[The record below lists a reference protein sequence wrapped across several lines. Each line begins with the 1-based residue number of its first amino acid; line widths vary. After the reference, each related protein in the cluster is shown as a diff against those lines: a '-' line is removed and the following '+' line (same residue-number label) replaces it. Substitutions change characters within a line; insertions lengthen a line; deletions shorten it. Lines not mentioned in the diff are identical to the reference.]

1 MGKKDRGRERSDKFA
16 ASESLPTPLRGD
28 RGHRKGASGPPAES
42 LRAGSAGS
50 ASVSE
55 SSGEGDESG
64 GSSSCHELIDPTT
77 FPVHLAM
84 WDFGQCDV
92 KKCSGAKLS
101 RHGLCKALPVNARFP
116 GVVLSPR
123 GTRSIS
129 KRDRPLIEK
138 HGLCVVDC
146 SWARLDDVPF
156 SKLKS
161 GEDVLLPFLVAANPV
176 NYGKPF
182 KLTCVEAF
190 AGALVIVGFR
200 KEAQWILSK
209 FKWGKTFLALND
221 EILKLYE
228 ECDDSAAILRVQEQW
243 MVSLEAEKT
252 KRRENPE
259 DMYEGLPDFSSSEYE
274 EEEDEKEEEEEE

>member
-1 MGKKDRGRERSDKFA
+1 MGKKDHRGKERSDKFA
-16 ASESLPTPLRGD
+16 ASESLPSSSRDNRGQPKESTASS
-28 RGHRKGASGPPAES
+28 HR
-42 LRAGSAGS
+42 
-50 ASVSE
+50 SE
-55 SSGEGDESG
+55 SSTSDAGSLSESSG
-64 GSSSCHELIDPTT
+64 GSSSGHELIDPAT

-101 RHGLCKALPVNARFP
+101 RHRLCKALPVNARFP
-116 GVVLSPR
+116 GIVLSPL
-123 GTRSIS
+123 GKRSIS

-221 EILKLYE
+221 QLLKLYE
-228 ECDDSAAILRVQEQW
+228 QCEDSAAILKVQEQW

-259 DMYEGLPDFSSSEYE
+259 EMYEGLPDFSSEEYE
-274 EEEDEKEEEEEE
+274 DEELDEKEEEEE